1 MKKLLTLVLAVCL
14 LLGMAPA
21 VAAAED
27 DWVTLRVEM
36 YDRSTAGFNVEDCW
50 QLHYIQ
56 ENFGDP
62 NHIKVVWVPVSR
74 WEEGEILSRLLA
86 GNEAPDLCMTYGTA
100 NLESYITDGGVR
112 PLDELMAEYGPDIA
126 PFLGEEVL
134 QYGQFD
140 ANDGRG
146 KLQYYI
152 PARRIIVATQS
163 AYIRGD
169 WLEKL
174 NMEVPVNIEELYAYL
189 KAAKESNL
197 GGDQTIPYS
206 SDLYAADPFYGWIY
220 QMDQF
225 ADYSQIT
232 EEDWIAYHDFHYLL
246 PGAKEAIRWMN
257 KFFNE
262 GLVTDYF
269 GLSNS
274 DQTDADRVQG
284 YDGYWMGNWDAGWR
298 QEMLYSQDLEKNVP
312 GAYWIACD
320 PYKPVDGPTVHE
332 TYNANGQALFIPEST
347 SDEAAAAAIKY
358 LNWMVKPESLF
369 ALQNGELGHNY
380 TTVDANGIP
389 TDLKNISDTED
400 AYKIHATDGCP
411 ICNGF
416 YYGSDELNYAAS
428 ANAYPG
434 YTEAV
439 AHSLEIANAGAY
451 QPVTFTKT
459 IEARVDYGSTVISK
473 EADLLVNA
481 VTCKTEDFDAVWDK
495 YVQEILNNG
504 GQQIID
510 EQRAAYQEGA
520 YRGFYPMSS
529 K

>member
-1 MKKLLTLVLAVCL
+1 MKKLLTLLLAACL
-14 LLGMAPA
+14 LLGMIPA
-21 VAAAED
+21 AAGAED

-36 YDRSTAGFNVEDCW
+36 YDRSTPGFNVEDCW

-56 ENFGDP
+56 EHFGDP

-86 GNEAPDLCMTYGTA
+86 GGEAPDLCMTYGTP
-100 NLESYITDGGVR
+100 NLESYIADGGIKA
-112 PLDELMAEYGPDIA
+112 LDELMAEYGPDIA
-126 PFLGEEVL
+126 PFLGDEVL
-134 QYGQFD
+134 EYGKFD
-140 ANDGRG
+140 ADDGRG

-152 PARRIIVATQS
+152 PACRIIVATQS

-174 NMEVPVNIEELYAYL
+174 GMEVPANIEELYAYL
-189 KAAKESNL
+189 KAAKEANL
-197 GGDQTIPYS
+197 GGAQTIPYA
-206 SDLYAADPFYGWIY
+206 SDLYPADPFYGWIY

-225 ADYSQIT
+225 IDYSQVT

-257 KFFNE
+257 KFYNE
-262 GLVTDYF
+262 GLVTEYF
-269 GLSNS
+269 GLNNS
-274 DQTDADRVQG
+274 EQTDADRVQG
-284 YDGYWMGNWDAGWR
+284 YDGFWFGNWDVAWR
-298 QEMLYSQDLEKNVP
+298 QEYLYSQDLAKNVP
-312 GAYWIACD
+312 GAYYVACD

-332 TYNANGQALFIPEST
+332 TYNANGQALFIPESA

-358 LNWMVKPESLF
+358 LNWMVQPESLF
-369 ALQNGELGHNY
+369 ALQNGEKGYTY
-380 TTVDANGIP
+380 TTVDENGIP

-400 AYKIHATDGCP
+400 AYKIHAVDGCP

-416 YYGSDELNYAAS
+416 FYGSDELNYAAS

-434 YTEAV
+434 YEAEV
-439 AHSLEIANAGAY
+439 AHSLAIANDGGY
-451 QPVTFTKT
+451 QPVTYTRAIT
-459 IEARVDYGSTVISK
+459 ARVDYGTTVLSK

-481 VTCKTEDFDAVWDK
+481 VTCKTEDFDAVWEQ
-495 YVQEILNNG
+495 YTQEILNNG
-504 GQQIID
+504 GQEIID

-520 YRGFYPMSS
+520 YRGTYPMG